1 MAGSCAICLQPITD
15 GTKFVV
21 AGTEVFHRG
30 CVAARGTRTSIGNRR
45 HQRLIA
51 LEAENMQLRDQAARA
66 EAAEAEVRRLRE
78 QLETSR
84 KSFDVV
90 TRDRDRLIDNEAE
103 YRRQRNAALRERDE
117 ANAARDAAR
126 RELALMQ
133 QLAQSQASPPASE
146 DPARQDEAQERFR
159 LLELD

>member
-1 MAGSCAICLQPITD
+1 
-15 GTKFVV
+15 
-21 AGTEVFHRG
+21 
-30 CVAARGTRTSIGNRR
+30 
-45 HQRLIA
+45 
-51 LEAENMQLRDQAARA
+51 MQLRDQAARA

-146 DPARQDEAQERFR
+146 DPTRQDEAQERFR